1 MAKVVKRDETQ
12 EDDKTIIYM
21 IVGFCVG
28 AVIALLFFEYYWVG
42 VGGGAGMLVGIL
54 ASVVVDY
61 FKTKNTPKETKVKKA
76 STKSTK
82 KTKKTV
88 K

>member
-61 FKTKNTPKETKVKKA
+61 FKNKNTPKETKVKKA